1 MKLKNIILNKAKM
14 KKIIPYVLMIA
25 ASIATVSLH
34 SQTADEIVAK
44 HIDAI
49 GGKDKIS
56 QITSIIMT
64 GSVNVMGSDNPTT
77 VTILNGKGYKS
88 ESDFNGQK
96 AIQCYTDKGGWAMNP
111 MGGGGAQAMP
121 DEAYKAGKE
130 QMNVGGALLDYA
142 AKGSTLTLLGKE
154 GSTYKLKLVSKD
166 KTESTYFIDAATYYI
181 SKIIRKGEMMGQPVE
196 ITIQFSDYKK
206 TDAGY
211 VVPYSLNMDLGQF
224 QLATTFTKIEVNKP
238 VDAAIFTMP

>member
-1 MKLKNIILNKAKM
+1 M

-142 AKGSTLTLLGKE
+142 AKGSTLTLL
-154 GSTYKLKLVSKD
+154 
-166 KTESTYFIDAATYYI
+166 
-181 SKIIRKGEMMGQPVE
+181 
-196 ITIQFSDYKK
+196 
-206 TDAGY
+206 
-211 VVPYSLNMDLGQF
+211 
-224 QLATTFTKIEVNKP
+224 
-238 VDAAIFTMP
+238 